1 MSVSDK
7 GASETSKKGCKM
19 VRCSCDLPDQY
30 TAKESGPEID
40 GVSYPFP
47 GEGYDAQF
55 I

>member
-7 GASETSKKGCKM
+7 VASKASKKGSKV
-19 VRCSCDLPDQY
+19 VRCGCDLPDQH
-30 TAKESGPEID
+30 TAKESGSEID